1 MRLLDRM
8 IVRELLRSGV
18 LTTGVL
24 VTVIAFGAAI
34 KPLSGDDLFTVGQVA
49 TYITLAMVPMLQF
62 ALPFAAGFAG
72 TMSLHRMAGDNEIIA
87 AAASGISHRRII
99 APILG
104 LGLALSVVMVGL
116 TQFAIPVFWGLLE
129 RTVARDVT
137 VLFERTIG
145 SGEPF
150 VMGDLQVWADR
161 IVREPEEDLPEGA
174 DARLRLYEVAVAD
187 LAADGR
193 VATDV
198 TASQVAIDVYR
209 RPGETILS
217 LRMGE
222 AVAFRPSDGMLAWM
236 ERPEAGMIRIPSNL
250 RDSPKR
256 MTLPE
261 LLALRSQP
269 DEHIRVRGFRRELAE
284 AIRLED
290 AAASIAARLERSG
303 AVEFTSR
310 TAGTYRVENAR
321 RSGMRL
327 VPRTGS
333 AIIVRQSEGGTD
345 RRIFEAA
352 FARVREDPGTGL
364 GTVTSG
370 LTMGEP
376 QRPDDLRLR
385 LELEDVAWYDADD
398 SANRNLRESVP
409 LEALRLPGFDD
420 RELLEA
426 SATDLAAR
434 LDAGD
439 YPEAVQ
445 ARRTR
450 LTEYTDHLRRE
461 IDARMTSRFATSATA
476 VLLLLLG
483 ATLAMWRRGD
493 SPLQIYLYAFLPSV
507 LDLILISSGEHLVRD
522 GAVLGGMA
530 VMWSGNAILLGLVG
544 LAFLK
549 LSRN

>member
-8 IVRELLRSGV
+8 IVRELLRTGALS
-18 LTTGVL
+18 TGVL

-34 KPLSGDDLFTVGQVA
+34 KPLSDDDLFTVWQVG

-72 TMSLHRMAGDNEIIA
+72 TMSLHRMTSDNEVVA
-87 AAASGISHRRII
+87 AAASGISYRRLL
-99 APILG
+99 APIVVLG
-104 LGLALSVVMVGL
+104 LVLTMAMVGL
-116 TQFAIPVFWGLLE
+116 TQFAIPQFWGLLE

-145 SGEPF
+145 AGEPF
-150 VMGDLQVWADR
+150 VLGDLQVWADR
-161 IVREPEEDLPEGA
+161 IVREPDEDLPEGA

-209 RPGETILS
+209 RPGETVLS

-222 AVAFRPSDGMLAWM
+222 AVAFRPADGMLAWM
-236 ERPEAGMIRIPSNL
+236 ERPEAAMIRIPTNL

-261 LLALRSQP
+261 LLDLLEVP
-269 DEHIRVRGFRRELAE
+269 DDHIRVRGFRRELALAMRFE
-284 AIRLED
+284 DAVADIGTRLE
-290 AAASIAARLERSG
+290 SG
-303 AVEFTSR
+303 AAELTSR
-310 TAGTYRVENAR
+310 TAGTYRIENAR
-321 RSGMRL
+321 REGRRL
-327 VPRTGS
+327 VPLAGDS
-333 AIIVRQSEGGTD
+333 IIVRQSEGGTD
-345 RRIFEAA
+345 RRIFEAR
-352 FARVREDPGTGL
+352 FARLSEDPGAGL

-370 LTMGEP
+370 LTVGERDEP
-376 QRPDDLRLR
+376 EDLRLQM
-385 LELEDVAWYDADD
+385 ELNDVAWFDADD
-398 SANRNLRESVP
+398 PRNRNLRETVP

-420 RELLEA
+420 RR
-426 SATDLAAR
+426 TLAATGDE
-434 LDAGD
+434 LIAALEAGD
-439 YPEAVQ
+439 YPSAVQ
-445 ARRTR
+445 TRRAR
-450 LTEYTDHLRRE
+450 LDEYTEDLRRE
-461 IDARMTSRFATSATA
+461 IRARMVSRFATSLTA
-476 VLLLLLG
+476 MLLVLLG

-493 SPLQIYLYAFLPSV
+493 TPLTIYLYAFLPSV

-522 GAVLGGMA
+522 GAVVQGMLL
-530 VMWSGNAILLGLVG
+530 MWSGNAILAGFIG
-544 LAFLK
+544 FAFLK